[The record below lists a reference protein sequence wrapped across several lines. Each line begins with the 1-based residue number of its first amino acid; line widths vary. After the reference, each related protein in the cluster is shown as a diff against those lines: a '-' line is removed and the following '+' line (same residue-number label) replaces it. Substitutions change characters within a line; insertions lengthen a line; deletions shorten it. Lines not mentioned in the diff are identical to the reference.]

1 MHSPLAR
8 CWRQLGCRVVPS
20 GEYLRACLLLLLGV
34 CFVSGKLAIL
44 DAAMMDANGEESAGV
59 GDERS
64 QQEEGSGGWAGRDG
78 RYVWS
83 EEISMAMQ
91 QCSACG
97 TYTPPS
103 TELTWRPVFFA
114 RSRKTSTTGGLAAFK
129 QPQVLCD
136 GLS

>member
-20 GEYLRACLLLLLGV
+20 GEYLRACLLLLLGM

-44 DAAMMDANGEESAGV
+44 DAKMMDANGEGSAGV

-83 EEISMAMQ
+83 EEIASDPAIVRVHN
-91 QCSACG
+91 
-97 TYTPPS
+97 
-103 TELTWRPVFFA
+103 L
-114 RSRKTSTTGGLAAFK
+114 
-129 QPQVLCD
+129 
-136 GLS
+136 LSDEEIEHISINGSN